1 MNDIYG
7 NSTLSELIKK
17 AEAPAV
23 TVQNAE
29 EGGTDPLDADI
40 DSTVPVLGNNDEIL
54 ELGEDFDFDGFQVV
68 RREFFAHLHEPSISF
83 NNCKFS
89 VNSACLSKFPSFEYA
104 QVLVSSDKKVLAMR
118 PCSEGAKDSFPWCY
132 ISKGKRKPKP
142 ITCKLFFA
150 KIITLMGWNPDYR
163 YKILGKL
170 IHANDEYMLAFDLT
184 ATEVYQR
191 TFPEGQKPKTSRT
204 PVFPAEWQNQFGLP
218 YSEHRQSMQINIFD
232 GYAIFAVKENQA
244 TEDDTNT
251 TPITNAVPMIT
262 ASSHN
267 GGEQG

>member
-1 MNDIYG
+1 MSEI
-7 NSTLSELIKK
+7 NSTLSELMKK
-17 AEAPAV
+17 AEAPITAGGENG
-23 TVQNAE
+23 TVLDSD
-29 EGGTDPLDADI
+29 TDSMA
-40 DSTVPVLGNNDEIL
+40 PVLGSNDEIL
-54 ELGEDFDFDGFQVV
+54 ELGDDFNFDDFQVV

-104 QVLVSSDKKVLAMR
+104 QVLVSSDKKILALR
-118 PCSEGAKDSFPWCY
+118 PCSEGAKDSFPWSY
-132 ISKGKRKPKP
+132 ISKGKRKPKA

-170 IHANDEYMLAFDLT
+170 IHSHDEYMLAFDLT

-191 TFPEGQKPKTSRT
+191 TFQEGQKPKTSRT

-232 GYAIFAVKENQA
+232 GYAIFAVKENTA
-244 TEDDTNT
+244 TGDANGEATST
-251 TPITNAVPMIT
+251 AVVGY
-262 ASSHN
+262 N
-267 GGEQG
+267 GGNQV